1 MNLCVFVVGHF
12 IARSPKNKGIG
23 MGLKIYNSLSRQ
35 LEEFLPLKEG
45 HVSMYSCGPT
55 VYDYIHIGNA
65 RTALVTDIIRRYLA
79 YKGYVVKLVQNLTD
93 IDDKIIAR
101 AQILGTSP
109 SQLAYTNGEAYFE
122 DTQRL
127 GIQPADVHPKATEH
141 IPEMIDLIQTLIDK
155 GAAYV
160 VDGSVYYRVNS
171 FNGYGKLSRRKPED
185 LLAGARVEVDE
196 RKEDPRDFDMW
207 KAAKPGEPYWD
218 SPWGHGRPGWH
229 IECSSMA
236 MKHLGETIDI
246 HAGGEDLLFPHHEN
260 EIAQSEL
267 ATGNPFARYWIHV
280 AFLKIDGKRMGKSEQ
295 NFIFLRDA
303 LDRYSAEVIRHF
315 LISAHYRHPLDYSL
329 DSLQTSESALKRLK
343 NCLEAL
349 KKYEDTPE
357 IIEGQN
363 STSLNVSDGDT
374 TLLSAVETMQSQF
387 SNAMDTDFNTAQAVG
402 AIFTFVSQ
410 VNRSLETSTEVSNQT
425 FARAYKALIET
436 CQVLGIYTT
445 NEQDSGDTVE
455 YLNPLLELLLEIR
468 QDARNQKDW
477 NTSDKIRDRLKKLN
491 IEIQDTHEGSTW
503 KFLQ

>member
-1 MNLCVFVVGHF
+1 
-12 IARSPKNKGIG
+12 
-23 MGLKIYNSLSRQ
+23 
-35 LEEFLPLKEG
+35 
-45 HVSMYSCGPT
+45 MYSCGPT

-65 RTALVTDIIRRYLA
+65 RTALITDIIRRYLA
-79 YKGYVVKLVQNLTD
+79 YKGYAVKLVQNLTD
-93 IDDKIIAR
+93 IDDKIINR
-101 AQILGTSP
+101 AQTLGTSP
-109 SQLAYTNGEAYFE
+109 NQLAHKNGEAYFE

-160 VDGSVYYRVNS
+160 IDGSVYYRVNT
-171 FNGYGKLSRRKPED
+171 FNEYGKLSRRKPED

-218 SPWGHGRPGWH
+218 SPWGRGRPGWH

-236 MKHLGETIDI
+236 MKHLGETMDI

-267 ATGNPFARYWIHV
+267 ATGKPFARYWVHV

-303 LDRYSAEVIRHF
+303 LDRYAAEVIRHF

-329 DSLQTSESALKRLK
+329 ESLKKSESALRRLN
-343 NCLEAL
+343 NCIERL
-349 KKYEDTPE
+349 KKYEEDTPE
-357 IIEGQN
+357 IANGHN
-363 STSLNVSDGDT
+363 ATPSDISQADT
-374 TLLSAVETMQSQF
+374 PLLSAIETMQSQF
-387 SNAMDTDFNTAQAVG
+387 TDAMDTDFNTAQAVG
-402 AIFTFVSQ
+402 SIFSLVSQ
-410 VNRSLETSTEVSNQT
+410 VNKSLENSNGVPNHT
-425 FARAYKALIET
+425 FAKAYKTITET
-436 CQVLGIYTT
+436 CQVLGIYTI
-445 NEQDSGDTVE
+445 NEHESGNTAE
-455 YLNPLLELLLEIR
+455 YLGPLLELLLEVR

-477 NTSDKIRDRLKKLN
+477 DTSDKIRDRLKELN
-491 IEIQDTHEGSTW
+491 IEIKDTREGSTW
-503 KFLQ
+503 KFLS

>member
-1 MNLCVFVVGHF
+1 
-12 IARSPKNKGIG
+12 

-35 LEEFLPLKEG
+35 LEEFSPLTEG
-45 HVSMYSCGPT
+45 HVTMYSCGPT

-65 RTALVTDIIRRYLA
+65 RTALVTDIIRRYLT

-93 IDDKIIAR
+93 IDDKIITR
-101 AQILGTSP
+101 AQTLGTSP
-109 SQLAYTNGEAYFE
+109 SQLAHTNGEAYFE

-171 FNGYGKLSRRKPED
+171 FNEYGKLSRRKPED

-218 SPWGHGRPGWH
+218 SPWGQGRPGWH

-267 ATGNPFARYWIHV
+267 ATGRPFARYWVHV
-280 AFLKIDGKRMGKSEQ
+280 AFLKINGARMGKSEK

-303 LDRYSAEVIRHF
+303 LDKYSAEVIRHF

-329 DSLQTSESALKRLK
+329 ESLQKSESALKRLK

-349 KKYEDTPE
+349 KKYEEELPE
-357 IIEGQN
+357 ITDVNN
-363 STSLNVSDGDT
+363 SMPRDVSDADT
-374 TLLSAVETMQSQF
+374 VLLSAIETMQSKF
-387 SNAMDTDFNTAQAVG
+387 TAAMDNDFNTAQGVG
-402 AIFTFVSQ
+402 TIFSLVSQ
-410 VNRSLETSTEVSNQT
+410 VNRSLGTPNEVSHQT
-425 FARAYKALIET
+425 FAHAYRVLSET
-436 CQVLGIYTT
+436 CQVLGIYMMD
-445 NEQDSGDTVE
+445 EHDAADSTE
-455 YLNPLLELLLEIR
+455 ILNPLLELLLEIR

-477 NTSDKIRDRLKKLN
+477 DTSDKIRDRLKQLN
-491 IEIQDTHEGSTW
+491 IEIQDTRDGSTW
-503 KFLQ
+503 KLVS

>member
-1 MNLCVFVVGHF
+1 
-12 IARSPKNKGIG
+12 

-35 LEEFLPLKEG
+35 LEEFSPLTEG

-65 RTALVTDIIRRYLA
+65 RTALITDIIRRYLA
-79 YKGYVVKLVQNLTD
+79 YKGYDVKLVQNLTD
-93 IDDKIIAR
+93 IDDKIINR
-101 AQILGTSP
+101 AQTLGTSP
-109 SQLAYTNGEAYFE
+109 NQLAHKNGEAYFE

-141 IPEMIDLIQTLIDK
+141 IPEMIDLIQTLIGK

-160 VDGSVYYRVNS
+160 IDGSVYYRVNT
-171 FNGYGKLSRRKPED
+171 FNEYGKLSRRKPED

-218 SPWGHGRPGWH
+218 SPWGRGRPGWH

-267 ATGNPFARYWIHV
+267 ATGKPFARYWVHV

-303 LDRYSAEVIRHF
+303 LDRYAAEVIRHF

-329 DSLQTSESALKRLK
+329 ESLKKSESALRRLN
-343 NCLEAL
+343 NCIERL
-349 KKYEDTPE
+349 KKYEEDTPE
-357 IIEGQN
+357 IANGHN
-363 STSLNVSDGDT
+363 ATPSDISQADT
-374 TLLSAVETMQSQF
+374 LLLSAIETMQSQF
-387 SNAMDTDFNTAQAVG
+387 TAAMDTDFNTAQAIG
-402 AIFTFVSQ
+402 SIFSLVSQ
-410 VNRSLETSTEVSNQT
+410 VNKSLENSNGVPDHT
-425 FARAYKALIET
+425 FAKAYKTITET
-436 CQVLGIYTT
+436 CQVLGIYTI
-445 NEQDSGDTVE
+445 NEHESGNTAE
-455 YLNPLLELLLEIR
+455 YLGPLLELLLEVR

-477 NTSDKIRDRLKKLN
+477 DTSDKIRDRLKELN
-491 IEIQDTHEGSTW
+491 IEIKDTREGSTW
-503 KFLQ
+503 KFLS

>member
-1 MNLCVFVVGHF
+1 
-12 IARSPKNKGIG
+12 

-35 LEEFLPLKEG
+35 LEEFSPLTEG

-65 RTALVTDIIRRYLA
+65 RTALITDIIRRYLA
-79 YKGYVVKLVQNLTD
+79 YKGYAVKLVQNLTD
-93 IDDKIIAR
+93 IDDKIINR
-101 AQILGTSP
+101 AQTLGTSP
-109 SQLAYTNGEAYFE
+109 NQLAHKNGEAYFE

-160 VDGSVYYRVNS
+160 IDGSVYYRVNT
-171 FNGYGKLSRRKPED
+171 FNEYGKLSRRKPED

-218 SPWGHGRPGWH
+218 SPWGRGRPGWH

-236 MKHLGETIDI
+236 MKHLGETMDI

-267 ATGNPFARYWIHV
+267 ATGKPFARYWVHV

-303 LDRYSAEVIRHF
+303 LDRYAAEVIRHF

-329 DSLQTSESALKRLK
+329 ESLKKSESALRRLN
-343 NCLEAL
+343 NCIERL
-349 KKYEDTPE
+349 KKYEEDTPE
-357 IIEGQN
+357 IANGHN
-363 STSLNVSDGDT
+363 ATPSDISQADT
-374 TLLSAVETMQSQF
+374 PLLSAIETMQSQF
-387 SNAMDTDFNTAQAVG
+387 TDAMDTDFNTAQAVG
-402 AIFTFVSQ
+402 SIFSLVSQ
-410 VNRSLETSTEVSNQT
+410 VNKSLENSNGVPDHT
-425 FARAYKALIET
+425 FAKAYKTITET
-436 CQVLGIYTT
+436 CQVLGIYTM
-445 NEQDSGDTVE
+445 NEHESGNTAE
-455 YLNPLLELLLEIR
+455 YLGPLLELLLEVR

-477 NTSDKIRDRLKKLN
+477 DTSDKIRDRLKELN
-491 IEIQDTHEGSTW
+491 IEIKDTREGSTW
-503 KFLQ
+503 KFLS

>member
-1 MNLCVFVVGHF
+1 
-12 IARSPKNKGIG
+12 

-35 LEEFLPLKEG
+35 LEEFSPLTEG

-65 RTALVTDIIRRYLA
+65 RTALITDIIRRYLA
-79 YKGYVVKLVQNLTD
+79 YKGYAVKLVQNLTD
-93 IDDKIIAR
+93 IDDKIINR
-101 AQILGTSP
+101 AQTLGTSP
-109 SQLAYTNGEAYFE
+109 NQLAHKNGEAYFE

-160 VDGSVYYRVNS
+160 IDGSVYYRVNT
-171 FNGYGKLSRRKPED
+171 FNEYGKLSRRKPED

-218 SPWGHGRPGWH
+218 SPWGRGRPGWH

-236 MKHLGETIDI
+236 MKHLGETMDI

-267 ATGNPFARYWIHV
+267 ATGKPFARYWVHV

-303 LDRYSAEVIRHF
+303 LDRYAAEVIRHF

-329 DSLQTSESALKRLK
+329 ESLKKSESALRRLN
-343 NCLEAL
+343 NCIERL
-349 KKYEDTPE
+349 KKYEEDTPE
-357 IIEGQN
+357 IADGHN
-363 STSLNVSDGDT
+363 ATPSDISQADT
-374 TLLSAVETMQSQF
+374 LLLSAIETMQSQF
-387 SNAMDTDFNTAQAVG
+387 TAAMDTDFNTAQAIG
-402 AIFTFVSQ
+402 SIFSLVSQ
-410 VNRSLETSTEVSNQT
+410 VNKSLENSNGVPDHT
-425 FARAYKALIET
+425 FAKAYKTITET
-436 CQVLGIYTT
+436 CQVLGIYTI
-445 NEQDSGDTVE
+445 NEHESGNTAE
-455 YLNPLLELLLEIR
+455 YLGPLLELLLEVR

-477 NTSDKIRDRLKKLN
+477 DTSDKIRDRLKELN
-491 IEIQDTHEGSTW
+491 IEIKDTREGSTW
-503 KFLQ
+503 KFLS

>member
-1 MNLCVFVVGHF
+1 
-12 IARSPKNKGIG
+12 

-35 LEEFLPLKEG
+35 LEEFSPLMEG

-65 RTALVTDIIRRYLA
+65 RTALITDIIRRYLG
-79 YKGYVVKLVQNLTD
+79 YKGYDVKLVQNLTD
-93 IDDKIIAR
+93 IDDKIINR
-101 AQILGTSP
+101 AQTLGTSP
-109 SQLAYTNGEAYFE
+109 NQLAHKNGEAYFE

-160 VDGSVYYRVNS
+160 IDGSVYYRVNT
-171 FNGYGKLSRRKPED
+171 FNEYGKLSRRKPAD

-218 SPWGHGRPGWH
+218 SPWGRGRPGWH

-267 ATGNPFARYWIHV
+267 ATGKPFARYWVHV

-303 LDRYSAEVIRHF
+303 LDRYAAEVIRHF

-329 DSLQTSESALKRLK
+329 ESLKKSESALRRLN
-343 NCLEAL
+343 NCLETL
-349 KKYEDTPE
+349 KKYEEDTPE
-357 IIEGQN
+357 IADEHN
-363 STSLNVSDGDT
+363 ATPSDISQADT
-374 TLLSAVETMQSQF
+374 LLLSAIETMQSQF
-387 SNAMDTDFNTAQAVG
+387 TAAMDTDFNTAQAIG
-402 AIFTFVSQ
+402 SIFSLVSQ
-410 VNRSLETSTEVSNQT
+410 VNKSLENSNGVPNYT
-425 FARAYKALIET
+425 FAKAYKTITET
-436 CQVLGIYTT
+436 CQVLGIYTM
-445 NEQDSGDTVE
+445 NEHESGNTAE
-455 YLNPLLELLLEIR
+455 YLGPLLELLLEIR

-477 NTSDKIRDRLKKLN
+477 DTSDKIRDRLKELN
-491 IEIQDTHEGSTW
+491 IEIKDTREGSTW
-503 KFLQ
+503 KFLS

>member
-1 MNLCVFVVGHF
+1 
-12 IARSPKNKGIG
+12 

-35 LEEFLPLKEG
+35 LEEFSPLTEG

-65 RTALVTDIIRRYLA
+65 RTALITDIIRRYLA
-79 YKGYVVKLVQNLTD
+79 YKGYAVKLVQNLTD
-93 IDDKIIAR
+93 IDDKIINR
-101 AQILGTSP
+101 AQTLGTSP
-109 SQLAYTNGEAYFE
+109 NQLAHKNGEAYFE

-160 VDGSVYYRVNS
+160 IDGSVYYRVNT
-171 FNGYGKLSRRKPED
+171 FNEYGKLSRRKPED

-218 SPWGHGRPGWH
+218 SPWGRGRPGWH

-236 MKHLGETIDI
+236 MKHLGETMDI

-267 ATGNPFARYWIHV
+267 ATGKPFARYWIHV

-303 LDRYSAEVIRHF
+303 LDRYAAEVIRHF

-329 DSLQTSESALKRLK
+329 ESLKKSESALRRLN
-343 NCLEAL
+343 NCIERL
-349 KKYEDTPE
+349 KKYEEDTPE
-357 IIEGQN
+357 IADEHN
-363 STSLNVSDGDT
+363 ATPSDISQADT
-374 TLLSAVETMQSQF
+374 LLLSAIETMQSQF
-387 SNAMDTDFNTAQAVG
+387 TAAMDTDFNTAQAIG
-402 AIFTFVSQ
+402 SIFSLVSQ
-410 VNRSLETSTEVSNQT
+410 VNKSLENSNGVPNYT
-425 FARAYKALIET
+425 FAKAYKTITET
-436 CQVLGIYTT
+436 CQVLGIYTM
-445 NEQDSGDTVE
+445 NAHESGNTAE
-455 YLNPLLELLLEIR
+455 YLGPLLELLLEIR

-477 NTSDKIRDRLKKLN
+477 DTSDKIRDRLKELN
-491 IEIQDTHEGSTW
+491 IEIKDTREGSTW
-503 KFLQ
+503 KFLS

>member
-1 MNLCVFVVGHF
+1 
-12 IARSPKNKGIG
+12 

-35 LEEFLPLKEG
+35 LEEFSPLTEG

-65 RTALVTDIIRRYLA
+65 RTALITDIIRRYLA
-79 YKGYVVKLVQNLTD
+79 YKGYAVKLVQNLTD
-93 IDDKIIAR
+93 IDDKIINR
-101 AQILGTSP
+101 AQTLGTSP
-109 SQLAYTNGEAYFE
+109 NQLAHKNGEAYFE

-160 VDGSVYYRVNS
+160 IDGSVYYRVNI
-171 FNGYGKLSRRKPED
+171 FNEYGKLSRRKPED

-218 SPWGHGRPGWH
+218 SPWGRGRPGWH

-236 MKHLGETIDI
+236 MKHLGETMDI

-267 ATGNPFARYWIHV
+267 ATGKPFARYWVHV

-303 LDRYSAEVIRHF
+303 LDRYAAEVIRHF

-329 DSLQTSESALKRLK
+329 ESLKKSESALRRLN
-343 NCLEAL
+343 NCIERL
-349 KKYEDTPE
+349 KKYEEDTPE
-357 IIEGQN
+357 IADGHN
-363 STSLNVSDGDT
+363 ATPSDISQADT
-374 TLLSAVETMQSQF
+374 LLLSAIETMQSQF
-387 SNAMDTDFNTAQAVG
+387 TAAMDTDFNTAQAIG
-402 AIFTFVSQ
+402 SIFSLVSQ
-410 VNRSLETSTEVSNQT
+410 VNKSLENSNGVPDHT
-425 FARAYKALIET
+425 FAKAYKTITET
-436 CQVLGIYTT
+436 CQVLGIYTI
-445 NEQDSGDTVE
+445 NEHESGNTAE
-455 YLNPLLELLLEIR
+455 YLGPLLELLLEVR

-477 NTSDKIRDRLKKLN
+477 DTSDKIRDRLKELN
-491 IEIQDTHEGSTW
+491 IEIKDTREGSTW
-503 KFLQ
+503 KFLS